1 MQSDERRE
9 RLRELSPAKR
19 ALLLKKF
26 VQPHQEDS
34 GPPAITARSRREP
47 AILSFAQQQLFYLYL
62 LNPQSSAYNLPIAL
76 RLRGQ
81 LHVSALLASIRT
93 IIERHEVLR
102 TTITLIDEQP
112 IQVVAATPRLTPR
125 LLDLSACGQAEQARL
140 LDEVVA
146 DESAA
151 PFDLTC
157 GPLLRVTLL
166 RLAATDHVLILNMHH
181 IVSDGWSI
189 GLLMQEL
196 NALYPALCA
205 RRPNPLAP
213 LALQYADY
221 AYWQRQWLQGSV
233 LENHLS
239 YWRQH
244 LAGAPTTL
252 DLPADHLRPD
262 AQSYQGQCLFFQLPL
277 HLRAALY
284 QLGQQEGATLFMTLL
299 AAFQVLLSCYSG
311 QEDFLIGTPVANRAH
326 EETEGLI
333 GCFINTLVLRC
344 NLAGSPSF
352 RMLVQRVREAC
363 LQAYAHQELPFEQLV
378 EALRPE
384 RNSNYNPLFQVMF
397 ILQNAGETALRLP
410 GLQVEAV
417 AEQAGSAK
425 FDLTLSLSESEQA
438 FEGVLEYNSELFE
451 QSSIAR
457 LQSHFL
463 SILQE
468 MVATPDRRI
477 TEISLL
483 TPEEARYLLHELN
496 PPFPARMPSC
506 CLHHLVEA
514 QARRSP
520 DRVALVCGPAS
531 CTYRELDRRANAL
544 AHQLCALG
552 VGPEVL
558 VGICAQRSPALLIAI
573 LATLKAGGA
582 YVPLDPAYPAE
593 RLALILAD
601 TRAPVLLTQ
610 RAQQALLTSYTG
622 TVLWLD
628 ELAENG
634 AQEPVD
640 CPALQAANLAY
651 VIYTSGSTGRPK
663 GVAITHASA
672 VWLIEWA
679 QRVYTETELQRV
691 LAATSICFDLSIFE
705 LFVPL
710 SVGGSCVLVEHALH
724 LQTQTE
730 AATVTLINTV
740 PSLAK
745 ELLEHRGFPATVQTI
760 NLAGEA
766 LPRKLVQDLYAQ
778 TSARRVFN
786 LYGPSEDTTY
796 STGALLAPGLTEA
809 PPIGRPID
817 GTRVYLL
824 DRHLRPVPPGTP
836 GELYIG
842 GDGLARGY
850 LSRPALTAERF
861 LPDACSGQPGARLYR
876 TGDLAR
882 YRKDGQ
888 LEFLGRL
895 DGQVKVRGLRIEL
908 GEIETA
914 LSFYPGVSAC
924 VVVVQADRA
933 EALYL
938 VAYILPLPGQQPEA
952 TDLRR
957 YLQERLPHYM
967 IPAAFIVC
975 NAFPLTPSG
984 KVDRR
989 TLSEQYQRTTTPRER
1004 IGPRDLVELRLQQLW
1019 EKVLRTAP
1027 IGVTDHFFEVGG
1039 HSLLAIQLLAQMHN
1053 ELGYKVP
1060 LSVLIQQGT
1069 IERIAQLVRTGD
1081 AALRPSP
1088 LLLLQAGTDA
1098 SPFFCVH
1105 PAGGSALCYVDLAR
1119 QLDRPFYGLQAEGL
1133 FDDPMAPTALED
1145 IADHYCAAIQATW
1158 PQGPYLLGGW
1168 SLGGVIALEM
1178 AQRFLAQGQ
1187 QVAHLLLIDS
1197 VAPALSMQA
1206 PEISPQELLLDF
1218 AFHLGASQE
1227 QLSSIEEQLS
1237 RPPWHEQWA
1246 CLIDHLKACRVLPPD
1261 MAADHLQQ
1269 HFRTYQ
1275 ALIQAW
1281 LRYQPRPYPGTLT
1294 LLRAS
1299 ERHDRDPAM
1308 GWQQIVAAE
1317 RLSVLEVPGD
1327 HYTLIRPPHV
1337 TALAASVRQL
1347 LVTAAGSGAGRT
1359 RMISGQT
1366 RS

>member
-26 VQPHQEDS
+26 VQSHQQES
-34 GPPAITARSRREP
+34 GPPAITARRRQGSDL
-47 AILSFAQQQLFYLYL
+47 LSFAQQQLFYLYL

-81 LHVSALLASIRT
+81 LHIPALLASIHT
-93 IIERHEVLR
+93 IMQRHEVLR

-112 IQVVAATPRLTPR
+112 VQVVAPAPPLTPR
-125 LLDLSACGQAEQARL
+125 LIDLAACPACEQARL
-140 LDEVVA
+140 LDELVA
-146 DESAA
+146 DESAT
-151 PFDLTC
+151 PFDLTR
-157 GPLLRVTLL
+157 GPLVRVTLL
-166 RLAATDHVLILNMHH
+166 RQAATEHVLILNMHH

-196 NALYPALCA
+196 NALYPALRA
-205 RRPNPLAP
+205 GRPNPLAP

-221 AYWQRQWLQGSV
+221 ALWQRQWLEGSV
-233 LENHLS
+233 LENHLN
-239 YWRQH
+239 YWRQQ

-262 AQSYQGQCLFFQLPL
+262 TQSYQGQCLFFQLPL
-277 HLRAALY
+277 HLRTALS
-284 QLGQQEGATLFMTLL
+284 QLGQREGATLFMTLL
-299 AAFQVLLSCYSG
+299 AAFQVLLSCSSG

-333 GCFINTLVLRC
+333 GCFINTLVLRS
-344 NLAGSPSF
+344 NLRGEPSL
-352 RMLVQRVREAC
+352 RTLVQRVRETC

-384 RNSNYNPLFQVMF
+384 RNANYNPLFQVMF
-397 ILQNAGETALRLP
+397 ILQNAGETALQLP

-451 QSSIAR
+451 GSTIAG
-457 LQSHFL
+457 LQRHFL
-463 SILQE
+463 AILQE
-468 MVATPDRRI
+468 MVANPDRRI
-477 TEISLL
+477 SEISLL
-483 TPEEARYLLHELN
+483 SAEEERYLLHELN
-496 PPFPARMPSC
+496 PPFAASAPPC
-506 CLHHLVEA
+506 CLQQLVEA
-514 QARRSP
+514 QARRCP
-520 DRVALVCGPAS
+520 ERVALVCGPAS
-531 CTYRELDRRANAL
+531 CTYRDLDRRANAL
-544 AHQLCALG
+544 ARQLCALG

-558 VGICAQRSPALLIAI
+558 VGICAQRSPELVIAI

-582 YVPLDPAYPAE
+582 YVPLDPAYPQE
-593 RLALILAD
+593 RLAFILAD

-610 RAQQALLTSYTG
+610 RAQQALLATYTG
-622 TVLWLD
+622 SVLWLD

-634 AQEPVD
+634 PQEPVD
-640 CPALQAANLAY
+640 GPVQAANLAY

-672 VWLIEWA
+672 VRMIEWA
-679 QRVYTETELQRV
+679 RRVYTETELQRV

-705 LFVPL
+705 MFVPL
-710 SVGGSCVLVEHALH
+710 SVGGSCVLVEHALQMET
-724 LQTQTE
+724 LAD

-745 ELLEHRGFPATVQTI
+745 ELLERGGFPATVQTI

-766 LPRKLVQDLYAQ
+766 LSRKLVQDLYAQ
-778 TSARRVFN
+778 TPARRVFN

-796 STGALLAPGLTEA
+796 STGALLAPELTEA

-817 GTRVYLL
+817 RTRVYLL
-824 DRHLRPVPPGTP
+824 DRRLRPLPPGTP

-842 GDGLARGY
+842 GEGLARGY
-850 LSRPALTAERF
+850 LRRPALTAERF
-861 LPDACSGQPGARLYR
+861 LPDALSGQPGARLYR

-914 LSFYPGVSAC
+914 LSFYPGVSVC
-924 VVVVQADRA
+924 VVVVQRDQA
-933 EALYL
+933 EALHL
-938 VAYILPLPGQQPEA
+938 VAYILPLPGQQPDPA
-952 TDLRR
+952 QMRT

-967 IPAAFIVC
+967 VPAAFILC
-975 NAFPLTPSG
+975 SALPLTPSG

-989 TLSEQYQRTTTPRER
+989 TLSEQYQRTTTPRQR
-1004 IGPRDLVELRLQQLW
+1004 IGPRDLVELRLLQLW
-1019 EKVLRTAP
+1019 EKVLHTAP
-1027 IGVTDHFFEVGG
+1027 IGVTDHFFELGG
-1039 HSLLAIQLLAQMHN
+1039 HSLLAIQLLAQMDN

-1069 IERIAQLVRTGD
+1069 IERIAQLVRTGE
-1081 AALRPSP
+1081 AALRPAALLP
-1088 LLLLQAGTDA
+1088 LQTGTDTP
-1098 SPFFCVH
+1098 PFFCVH

-1119 QLDRPFYGLQAEGL
+1119 QLGRPFYGLQAEGL
-1133 FDDPMAPTALED
+1133 FDTPRAPDSLQE
-1145 IADHYCAAIQATW
+1145 IASHYCAALQATW
-1158 PQGPYLLGGW
+1158 PRGPYLLGGW

-1178 AQRFLAQGQ
+1178 AQQLLAQGQ
-1187 QVAHLLLIDS
+1187 QIAQLLLIDS
-1197 VAPALSMQA
+1197 VVPALSIQA
-1206 PEISPQELLLDF
+1206 PEISAQELLLDF
-1218 AFHLGASQE
+1218 ALHLGASQE
-1227 QLSSIEEQLS
+1227 QLNPIEEQLC
-1237 RPPWHEQWA
+1237 RLTGHEQWA
-1246 CLIDHLKACRVLPPD
+1246 CLIDQLKACRVLPPD
-1261 MAADHLQQ
+1261 IATAHLQQ

-1281 LRYQPRPYPGTLT
+1281 LRYRPRPYPGTLT

-1299 ERHDRDPAM
+1299 ERHGDDYGP
-1308 GWQQIVAAE
+1308 GWQQIVSAE
-1317 RLSVLEVPGD
+1317 RLTVLEIPGD
-1327 HYTLIRPPHV
+1327 HYTLMRPPYV
-1337 TALAASVRQL
+1337 TALAASVRQCL
-1347 LVTAAGSGAGRT
+1347 ATAADSGAHAPV
-1359 RMISGQT
+1359 
-1366 RS
+1366 